1 VDDERHDASP
11 VTDPAG
17 RTRSGGLVILGGG
30 LAAVVVLLVLLVVSP
45 ASFVSLLPGWFAEGS
60 TTAWLVAGL
69 SALAAAILA
78 IPPGRG
84 DGLRG
89 ATITVLL
96 LVAAGSGIYA
106 LKSGTTDEPPAP
118 ENTCVAYSGGRQTC
132 PGG

>member
-1 VDDERHDASP
+1 
-11 VTDPAG
+11 
-17 RTRSGGLVILGGG
+17 LIILGGG

-69 SALAAAILA
+69 SAAAAAILA

-84 DGLRG
+84 GGLRG

-106 LKSGTTDEPPAP
+106 LKSGTTDEPPTP